1 MPPLR
6 VGAPQNGKEETYNF
20 FLMFVNIGSLYRP
33 VVFSAVFC
41 GGTLAGC
48 AIWQYENMREAAK

>member
-1 MPPLR
+1 MEGGGGEGELLH
-6 VGAPQNGKEETYNF
+6 F
-20 FLMFVNIGSLYRP
+20 FLMFVNICSLFRP